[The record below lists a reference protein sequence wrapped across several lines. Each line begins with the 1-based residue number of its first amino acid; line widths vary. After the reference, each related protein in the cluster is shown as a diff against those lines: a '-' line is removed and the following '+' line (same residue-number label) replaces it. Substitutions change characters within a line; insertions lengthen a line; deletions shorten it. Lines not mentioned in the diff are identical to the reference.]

1 MIDNKN
7 CQSCGMPLEK
17 DKNGGGTEK
26 DGSKNRQYCSHCY
39 MEGKFTLPGIT
50 VEEMRAR
57 VKQKM
62 MKFGIPE
69 LMAGLLT
76 QNIDKLE
83 RWKQS

>member
-26 DGSKNRQYCSHCY
+26 DGSKSRQYCSHCY
-39 MEGKFTLPGIT
+39 MEGEFTLPGIT